1 LLSGSKCVEVKKYQ
15 ATHKGVA
22 DLKNTLKTD
31 QGLIVDFTSGQ
42 RIRVI
47 VEVAK
52 KPIQLP
58 ESFGGAVE
66 ASGKSAAGEM
76 LGLKNRE
83 HYGVKGFVFMP
94 AVLSFLN
101 ADEKK
106 VVGDRVYGGAVS
118 RTEALEIAST
128 HAAPRPRGL

>member
-15 ATHKGVA
+15 ATRSGVA
-22 DLKNTLKTD
+22 DLKNTPKAD

-42 RIRVI
+42 QIRVV

-52 KPIQLP
+52 KPIQFP
-58 ESFGGAVE
+58 ESFGGAIE

-83 HYGVKGFVFMP
+83 HYGVKGLAFMP
-94 AVLSFLN
+94 AVLNSLD
-101 ADEKK
+101 ADKKK
-106 VVGDRVYGGAVS
+106 VVRDRVDGGAIS
-118 RTEALEIAST
+118 WAQAFEIAVA
-128 HAAPRPRGL
+128 HEAASF